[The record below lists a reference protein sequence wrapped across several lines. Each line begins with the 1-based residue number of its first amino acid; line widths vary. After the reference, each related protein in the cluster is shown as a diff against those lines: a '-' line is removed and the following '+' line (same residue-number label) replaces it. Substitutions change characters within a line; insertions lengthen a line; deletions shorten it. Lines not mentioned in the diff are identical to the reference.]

1 MSENHYL
8 KVFKGSWELIVTL
21 VLIATV
27 ASLAISVLRTS
38 EYEAKLRIL
47 VIQSQRGQMD
57 PYRAAQSAEFLAN
70 LLSKVIYS
78 SSFRAHVQESDFNF
92 DRGILNGSSKNII
105 DAWKNQ
111 ISAKVVGDTGILEIN
126 AYSHN
131 RDQATELARAVANV
145 FVQNGQEYYGQD
157 SEVQIRV
164 LDDAMASDSP
174 VRPNLLRNLFLGA
187 FLGLALG
194 YLIGWIRENRGQGI

>member
-8 KVFKGSWELIVTL
+8 KVFKGNWELIVTL

-27 ASLAISVLRTS
+27 ISLAISVLQTS
-38 EYEAKLRIL
+38 EYEAKLRVL

-78 SSFRAHVQESDFNF
+78 SSFRAHVQESSFNF
-92 DRGILNGSSKNII
+92 DRSILNGSSKNVI
-105 DAWKNQ
+105 DAWKKQ
-111 ISAKVVGDTGILEIN
+111 ISVKVVGDTGILEIN
-126 AYSHN
+126 AFSHD
-131 RDQATELARAVANV
+131 RDQATELARSVANV

-157 SEVQIRV
+157 SEVQILV
-164 LDDAMASDSP
+164 LDDALASDSP
-174 VRPNLLRNLFLGA
+174 VRPNLWRNIILGA

-194 YLIGWIRENRGQGI
+194 YFIGWIRGNRG

>member
-8 KVFKGSWELIVTL
+8 KVFKGNWELIVTL

-27 ASLAISVLRTS
+27 ISLAISVLQTS
-38 EYEAKLRIL
+38 EYEAKLRVL

-78 SSFRAHVQESDFNF
+78 SSFRAHVQESSFNF
-92 DRGILNGSSKNII
+92 DRSILNGSSKNVI
-105 DAWKNQ
+105 DAWKKQ
-111 ISAKVVGDTGILEIN
+111 ISVKVVGDTGILEIN
-126 AYSHN
+126 AFSHD
-131 RDQATELARAVANV
+131 RDQATELARSVANV

-164 LDDAMASDSP
+164 LDDALASDSP
-174 VRPNLLRNLFLGA
+174 VRPNLWRNIILGA

-194 YLIGWIRENRGQGI
+194 YFIGWIRENRG

>member
-8 KVFKGSWELIVTL
+8 KVFKGNWELIVTL

-27 ASLAISVLRTS
+27 ISLAISVLQTS
-38 EYEAKLRIL
+38 EYEAKLRVL

-78 SSFRAHVQESDFNF
+78 SSFRAHVQESSFNF
-92 DRGILNGSSKNII
+92 DRSILNGSSKNVI
-105 DAWKNQ
+105 DAWKKQ
-111 ISAKVVGDTGILEIN
+111 ISVKVVGDTGILEIN
-126 AYSHN
+126 AFSHD
-131 RDQATELARAVANV
+131 RDQATELARSVANV

-157 SEVQIRV
+157 SEVQILV
-164 LDDAMASDSP
+164 LDDALASDSP
-174 VRPNLLRNLFLGA
+174 VRPNLWRNIILGA

-194 YLIGWIRENRGQGI
+194 YFIGWIRENRG